1 MNGEAMTSWRPF
13 PLDALLRAGVSIIAL
28 AFIIYRI
35 DFGRLASAFGR
46 LRVEYAPVILILVYG
61 AIVLSVFKWSLLVR
75 ARGVKI
81 GVGRLFDFWLIGLF
95 FNNFMPTS
103 IGGDVVQGYE
113 MARRTGRGSD
123 AAATILSDRLIA
135 SVALGLTA
143 MVGLLV
149 VPFTPRLVALV
160 AAFAVGTIAVAA
172 VFLHPKLT
180 EKLVER
186 SIGGR
191 LESVG
196 AWGGRT
202 TSAVR
207 ELLGDWRLVA
217 RTALLAVGFQAT
229 LAVINIVIFRALGVS
244 VDLGHALVY
253 VPIISAVTVLPISLS
268 GLGVRE
274 AAYVYF
280 FSRVGVD
287 GSSAVAASLIF
298 FVSVAVASLPGA
310 VLFVLAR
317 RQSVEVREGTG
328 RARDLQEGCGP
339 MSGAMTGVE
348 RLARE
353 RAYHHYRDGANCA
366 ESVLRALP
374 EALGRSD
381 LEIQPSAAAAWAG
394 GVADGGCLC
403 GALAAAVM
411 VAGVCAGTEHSTRR
425 SRDKAAREM
434 VGRIKKAFDER
445 YGSSCCRTIRRKLS
459 PEAPNSTRYCADI
472 TAETA
477 ALAASVLAR
486 CAGNKIPVA
495 GKDRSGAGS

>member
-1 MNGEAMTSWRPF
+1 MNGEATTSPRSF
-13 PLDALLRAGVSIIAL
+13 PLDPLLRAGVSVIAL
-28 AFIIYRI
+28 GFIIYRI
-35 DFGRLASAFGR
+35 DLGHLASAFSR
-46 LRVEYAPVILILVYG
+46 LHVEYAPIILALVYG

-149 VPFTPRLVALV
+149 VPFTPKLLALV
-160 AAFAVGTIAVAA
+160 AAFAAGTIAVAA
-172 VFLHPKLT
+172 VFLHPRLT

-202 TSAVR
+202 ASAIR

-229 LAVINIVIFRALGVS
+229 LAVINVVIFRALGVG

-317 RQSVEVREGTG
+317 RRPG
-328 RARDLQEGCGP
+328 R
-339 MSGAMTGVE
+339 GV
-348 RLARE
+348 
-353 RAYHHYRDGANCA
+353 
-366 ESVLRALP
+366 
-374 EALGRSD
+374 
-381 LEIQPSAAAAWAG
+381 
-394 GVADGGCLC
+394 
-403 GALAAAVM
+403 
-411 VAGVCAGTEHSTRR
+411 
-425 SRDKAAREM
+425 
-434 VGRIKKAFDER
+434 
-445 YGSSCCRTIRRKLS
+445 
-459 PEAPNSTRYCADI
+459 
-472 TAETA
+472 
-477 ALAASVLAR
+477 
-486 CAGNKIPVA
+486 
-495 GKDRSGAGS
+495 